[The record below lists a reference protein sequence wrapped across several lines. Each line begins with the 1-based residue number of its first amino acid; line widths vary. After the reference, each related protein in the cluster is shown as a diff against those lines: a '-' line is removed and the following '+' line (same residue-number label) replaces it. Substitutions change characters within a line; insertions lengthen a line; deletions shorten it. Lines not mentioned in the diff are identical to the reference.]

1 MGAQES
7 FTVTTGGRGFHDVT
21 AEVRRVA
28 SAGGVETGLANVF
41 LHHTS
46 ASLILC
52 ENADPDVRRDL
63 EAWMSRLVEDGD
75 PIFVHRAEG
84 DDDMAGHIRSIL
96 TTNSLSVP
104 IARGDL
110 LLGTWQGIYLYEH
123 RYRRHQ
129 RRITVTVVGA

>member
-1 MGAQES
+1 MAHSET
-7 FTVTTGGRGFHDVT
+7 FVVPTAGRGFTDLTGDVT
-21 AEVRRVA
+21 RIVGQA
-28 SAGGVETGLANVF
+28 SADRGLANVF

-75 PIFVHRAEG
+75 RLFSHRAEG
-84 DDDMAGHIRSIL
+84 PDDMAAHIRSIL

-104 IARGDL
+104 VADGQPM
-110 LLGTWQGIYLYEH
+110 LGTWQGIYLWEH
-123 RYRRHQ
+123 RYRSH
-129 RRITVTVVGA
+129 RRRVTVTVVD